1 MVIFFGG
8 GRMFVSLNF
17 GVMQDD
23 MLEFIDVIGYICFI
37 LFYVFEH
44 IWSFCF
50 FPEVRTCCM
59 DTRPNKTWMR

>member
-1 MVIFFGG
+1 
-8 GRMFVSLNF
+8 MFVSLNF

-23 MLEFIDVIGYICFI
+23 MLVFIDVIDYICFVYLKI
-37 LFYVFEH
+37 FGV
-44 IWSFCF
+44 SDF

>member
-1 MVIFFGG
+1 MAVIFLGEG

-23 MLEFIDVIGYICFI
+23 MLVFIDVIDYICFVYLKI
-37 LFYVFEH
+37 FGV
-44 IWSFCF
+44 SDF